1 MKESLLRESIGSRE
15 IAENVAHRAR
25 AQTCAYQKFLA
36 AHQVRDSALFEDLP
50 ITDKATYLKT
60 FAFEDLVGDDFA
72 DTFTIFGSSG
82 SSGQPFY
89 WPQIKGSH
97 RSSVARF
104 GHYIENAY
112 GVHQRRTLVIV
123 GLALGS
129 WIGGD
134 FFSWLLK
141 NVAIAAPYPLA
152 VFSPGNK
159 HDEIIAMLHS
169 AERFVDQFIVV
180 CGPSAIGHLILRAK
194 EKAQP
199 LPLGKIHYLV
209 LGEPFPEVVRED
221 LERNSLAEGPR
232 MFSVYGSADTGLL
245 GFESPASIILRRICM
260 ADPLVAEDL
269 QLGPL
274 IPHFFHHA
282 DPDTYLETVGG
293 ELCITKWQGIPL
305 VRYNLHDSARLYDWQ
320 EIARLLPSW
329 VKRNPALAP
338 SMTHLERCVAFA
350 SLSDSGILA
359 ITGRS
364 DSCLIL
370 CGTNLTETM
379 LDEAVRSSECS
390 GILTGLYRAH
400 VLMEKGRQRLGM
412 TVEYR
417 PEHGTPDD
425 AAEIVYPRLICALGR
440 AQPEFKDDWASI
452 YQWWDTDP
460 EKRILKLNLVPW
472 PEMSRSLEHEIKA
485 RGVRQ

>member
-1 MKESLLRESIGSRE
+1 MKEALFRKSIGSLE
-15 IAENVAHRAR
+15 FAENVASRAR
-25 AQTCAYQKFLA
+25 TQVSAYRKFLEGYQIPDNA
-36 AHQVRDSALFEDLP
+36 VFVNLP
-50 ITDKATYLKT
+50 TTDKASYLKT
-60 FAFEDLVGDDFA
+60 FTFEDLVSDDFA
-72 DTFTIFGSSG
+72 DTFTIFSSSG

-104 GHYIENAY
+104 GHYLENAY
-112 GVHQRRTLVIV
+112 EVHQRRTLVIV

-141 NVAIAAPYPLA
+141 SVAIAASYPLA

-199 LPLGKIHYLV
+199 LPLSKIHYLV
-209 LGEPFPEVVRED
+209 LGEPFPEVVREE
-221 LERNSLAEGPR
+221 LEKNSSAGGLR

-269 QLGPL
+269 ELGPL

-282 DPDTYLETVGG
+282 DPSTYLETVGG

-305 VRYNLHDSARLYDWQ
+305 VRYNLHDSARLYDWR

-329 VKRNPALAP
+329 AQTKPRARAVLDPSRAMRGTRLLVRFRNPGDHR
-338 SMTHLERCVAFA
+338 T
-350 SLSDSGILA
+350 
-359 ITGRS
+359 
-364 DSCLIL
+364 
-370 CGTNLTETM
+370 
-379 LDEAVRSSECS
+379 VR
-390 GILTGLYRAH
+390 
-400 VLMEKGRQRLGM
+400 
-412 TVEYR
+412 
-417 PEHGTPDD
+417 
-425 AAEIVYPRLICALGR
+425 
-440 AQPEFKDDWASI
+440 
-452 YQWWDTDP
+452 
-460 EKRILKLNLVPW
+460 
-472 PEMSRSLEHEIKA
+472 
-485 RGVRQ
+485 